1 MRCLAMEECLEGE
14 EDCHRRFRED
24 GGETGDGEHFLVE
37 TSIRRRNTLAWV
49 RGRETVWA
57 GVM

>member
-1 MRCLAMEECLEGE
+1 MEECLEGE